1 MENDLILGQPSLGYI
16 FHVPE
21 SYWKLAIVKPV
32 HEATAAATYLVESMI
47 LKLGILIFI
56 LTGLGYFVLRRY
68 LVRPILDVAQ
78 SVAYVDS
85 LIAEGRMSEFK
96 NLKSENHSKDEIG
109 VVSQFFETLSKS
121 FASSQEIIEE
131 QKRKV
136 EVASEAKSNFLASM
150 GHELKTPLNA
160 IMGFADLLSNHP
172 EKFSQEQL
180 KERIKHIQ
188 NAGNGLLELIN
199 QVLNF
204 QKIDAGKFQPDIVPL
219 EVASLIRESIKL
231 LNSLANKHDVRLVDE
246 IKEEAFAL
254 GDNDS
259 LKQVLFNLISNA
271 IKYNKKGE

>member
-1 MENDLILGQPSLGYI
+1 
-16 FHVPE
+16 
-21 SYWKLAIVKPV
+21 
-32 HEATAAATYLVESMI
+32 
-47 LKLGILIFI
+47 
-56 LTGLGYFVLRRY
+56 
-68 LVRPILDVAQ
+68 
-78 SVAYVDS
+78 

-96 NLKSENHSKDEIG
+96 NLKLENHSKDEIG
-109 VVSQFFETLSKS
+109 VLSQFFETLSKS

-160 IMGFADLLSNHP
+160 IIGFTDLLSNHP

-180 KERIKHIQ
+180 KEQIKHIQ
-188 NAGNGLLELIN
+188 NAGQGLLELIN

-204 QKIDAGKFQPDIVPL
+204 QKIDAGKFQPDIAPL
-219 EVASLIRESIKL
+219 EVASLIRDSMNLMKP
-231 LNSLANKHDVRLVDE
+231 LANKHDVRLVDE

-271 IKYNKKGE
+271 IKYNKKGGGSQDLH